1 MKVSEEHA
9 HIQHASLLNDE
20 NTYAIITKQ
29 RVSKNLSKIEVD
41 VQSEDQCKLEDAKWK
56 QSSLQELPFQ
66 KEMAHTVN
74 KLANKQTACGGK

>member
-20 NTYAIITKQ
+20 NTYPIITKQ

-66 KEMAHTVN
+66 KEMAHKEN
-74 KLANKQTACGGK
+74 KLENKQTD